1 MGDRIIG
8 GALTV
13 LIASTVVA
21 SCSTGIA
28 GTPVA
33 GPSTQRL
40 QTGNYPTSPRT
51 VTALRAADA
60 WQQEAWRI
68 ADAVIG
74 PWEIDPRLYRSVAGE
89 SGDPLVSV
97 AQLAPEAD
105 GPGLFTATQVTA
117 MRGAPFQAGFVSI
130 AGDTDPT
137 TAILR
142 VGILRYEDAGA
153 ATRGLAAILAGDMG
167 TAPSA
172 FDGIVGARIV
182 FTGAARDATRV
193 AAIAPLGNLLIVA
206 SADAYDP
213 KRAESLSAAALRAQV
228 AKAPSYRQTP
238 AGAANITIPPVPMDA
253 GGLMS
258 LTIPTT
264 TTSDSNDQR
273 VGLSPGVSL
282 GDGYRSRAAQGVR
295 YPVSHARVADTATE
309 YGIEA
314 TASTRLTT
322 VVRTR
327 DQAAARLF
335 LLKFVAPTDEARA
348 SGVPG
353 LAPDVARCAFIDNFV
368 DERGTRTPQY
378 RCGVQVERYVA
389 TITMPTLV
397 QAQQATAA
405 EYLILRQA
413 P

>member
-1 MGDRIIG
+1 MGDRIIRRG
-8 GALTV
+8 LTV
-13 LIASTVVA
+13 LIATALVT
-21 SCSTGIA
+21 SCSTSIEGTPIA
-28 GTPVA
+28 GT
-33 GPSTQRL
+33 STQRL
-40 QTGNYPTSPRT
+40 ATGNYPTAPRS

-74 PWEIDPRLYRSVAGE
+74 PWEVDPKLFRSVAGE

-105 GPGLFTATQVTA
+105 GPGLFTSAQVTA
-117 MRGAPFQAGFVSI
+117 MRGAPFQAGFISI

-142 VGILRYEDAGA
+142 VGILRYEDPGA
-153 ATRGLAAILAGDMG
+153 ATRGLTAILAGSEG
-167 TAPSA
+167 KPPAA
-172 FDGIVGARIV
+172 FDGIAGARLV
-182 FTGAARDATRV
+182 FSGTIRDATRV
-193 AAIAPLGNLLIVA
+193 TAVVPQGNLLIVA
-206 SADAYDP
+206 STDAHEP
-213 KRAESLSAAALRAQV
+213 RRAETLSATALRKQS
-228 AKAPSYRQTP
+228 AKAPSYRQTS
-238 AGAANITIPPVPMDA
+238 AGGANITIPPVPMDSD
-253 GGLMS
+253 GLMS
-258 LTIPTT
+258 LTIPAT

-273 VGLSPGVSL
+273 AGLSPGVSL
-282 GDGYRSRAAQGVR
+282 GDGYRSMAAQGVR
-295 YPVSHARVADTATE
+295 YPISHSRVAQTAAE
-309 YGIEA
+309 YGIQA

-327 DQAAARLF
+327 DTAAARLF

-378 RCGVQVERYVA
+378 RCGVQVESYVA
-389 TITMPTLV
+389 TITMPTLT